1 MESKKDKLSSL
12 QNYPEQ
18 MQPPQGL
25 DQPAVQLAE
34 ELYGQNGTKCRAR
47 GRRKRWLVALP
58 ALAVALA
65 LIVSLSIILPL
76 NMAPADPDAGRHYL
90 GEELYHT
97 ILERDVG
104 EFLEENGKSGR
115 YFDSDYFSSSV
126 FAYCLKE
133 DDRLMYILQDALFLT
148 DNGFDTIVLGVVF
161 SSASFDEFEPFDE
174 LVSQIQLL
182 GMDISYSVS
191 ESSGLYLTRAKF
203 ESEDVHYYLEITS
216 FEQDVLAH
224 YVELLF
230 S

>member
-34 ELYGQNGTKCRAR
+34 ELYGQNGTQRRAR

-76 NMAPADPDAGRHYL
+76 NMAPADPDAGRSYL
-90 GEELYHT
+90 GQDLYH
-97 ILERDVG
+97 IV
-104 EFLEENGKSGR
+104 LEEDVNEFMEANGKSGC
-115 YFDSDYFSSSV
+115 YFDSDSFSSSV

-148 DNGFDTIVLGVVF
+148 DNGFDTIVLGVAF
-161 SSASFDEFEPFDE
+161 SSAKFQQFEPFE
-174 LVSQIQLL
+174 VLPNQTHLS

>member
-34 ELYGQNGTKCRAR
+34 ELYGQNGTQRRAR
-47 GRRKRWLVALP
+47 GRHKRWLVALP

-90 GEELYHT
+90 GVDLYHT
-97 ILERDVG
+97 VLEENVG
-104 EFLEENGKSGR
+104 EFLEANDKRGY
-115 YFDSDYFSSSV
+115 YFDSGYMNTSATAYFL
-126 FAYCLKE
+126 CE
-133 DDRLMYILQDALFLT
+133 DDRLMYFVQDALFLT
-148 DNGFDTIVLGVVF
+148 DSAFDTLSLGVAF
-161 SSASFDEFEPFDE
+161 SSASFEQFMAFEKLSDQTE
-174 LVSQIQLL
+174 LFGIT
-182 GMDISYSVS
+182 ISYSVT
-191 ESSGLYLTRAKF
+191 EETGTYVTRAKF

>member
-34 ELYGQNGTKCRAR
+34 ELYGQNGTKRRAR

-58 ALAVALA
+58 AFAVALA

-90 GEELYHT
+90 GVDLYHT
-97 ILERDVG
+97 VLEEDVG
-104 EFLEENGKSGR
+104 EFLEANDKAGH
-115 YFDSDYFSSSV
+115 YFDSDYMSSSV
-126 FAYCLKE
+126 TAYYLKE
-133 DDRLMYILQDALFLT
+133 DDRLMYLMQDVLYLT
-148 DNGFDTIVLGVVF
+148 ESSLDTIALGISF
-161 SSASFDEFEPFDE
+161 SSASFDRFIPFEE
-174 LVSQIQLL
+174 LSEQTEIL
-182 GMDISYSVS
+182 GLAVNYSVI
-191 ESSGLYLTRAKF
+191 EETGTYVTRAKF
-203 ESEDVHYYLEITS
+203 VSEDVHYYLEITS